1 MRFREASANSGRM
14 SQIPNTSTS
23 RVLASGLV
31 SRDQLVDCESSLGSS
46 ANEERLLDLL
56 VERRLLTKWQ
66 AQQIKAGRTT
76 GFFFEHYKL
85 LSLLGV
91 GGMGQVFR
99 AEDTQLGRQ
108 VAVKITPEIMPPLTQ
123 VVTDSCEVLSGVVNG

>member
-1 MRFREASANSGRM
+1 M
-14 SQIPNTSTS
+14 SQTPNTSSS

-31 SRDQLVDCESSLGSS
+31 SRDQLVDCESSLGNS

-66 AQQIKAGRTT
+66 ARQIKAGRTT

-123 VVTDSCEVLSGVVNG
+123 VVTDSREVLSGVVNG